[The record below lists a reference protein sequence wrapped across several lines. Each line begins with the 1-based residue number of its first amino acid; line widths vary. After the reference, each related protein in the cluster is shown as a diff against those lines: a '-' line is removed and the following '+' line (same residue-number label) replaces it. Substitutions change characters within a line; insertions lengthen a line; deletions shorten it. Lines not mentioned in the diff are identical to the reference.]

1 MRSRIIGIALYL
13 FQDSVSPSQ
22 SLASKYLAA
31 VNSGRNNSGGKI
43 KLTNSGCSVTVPSVK
58 QTQKLLLIKTGGLIG
73 NVVVIIVYCI
83 LIVFSV
89 QMTISVRTARLRN
102 SHKEKFQQRLKK
114 RGVRN
119 VGNNI

>member
-1 MRSRIIGIALYL
+1 MYL
-13 FQDSVSPSQ
+13 FQDSISPSQ

-31 VNSGRNNSGGKI
+31 VNTGKNTTGGKI
-43 KLTNSGCSVTVPSVK
+43 KLTNSGCSVPSVK